1 MTVTGTLGGP
11 EQVSN
16 DKPVKRMLL
25 SWFAAQSRCRISVD
39 WLKTVARHDTKPI
52 PHAASRAPQT
62 LSTRFEPGL
71 GSIAEVE
78 PPGRVDPGLQLPL
91 GGTRLCI

>member
-1 MTVTGTLGGP
+1 
-11 EQVSN
+11 
-16 DKPVKRMLL
+16 
-25 SWFAAQSRCRISVD
+25 
-39 WLKTVARHDTKPI
+39 LKTVAPRHEARYRTPRREQV
-52 PHAASRAPQT
+52 RAPQT